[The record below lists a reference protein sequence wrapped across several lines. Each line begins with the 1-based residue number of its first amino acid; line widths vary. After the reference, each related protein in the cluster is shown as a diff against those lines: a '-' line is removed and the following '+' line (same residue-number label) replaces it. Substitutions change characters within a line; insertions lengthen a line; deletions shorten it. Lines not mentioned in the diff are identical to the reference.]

1 VVPNASQ
8 PLTSFFEKDTQ
19 RGLTNA
25 CQTHHFSVGGN
36 KIGHKIPDEE
46 KEKSNG
52 NEDIRG
58 SEVDTDDQVKEGT
71 VVHVNEATAGQVD
84 AIFECVDVLAK
95 AVQHPPPGH
104 SLEKGSQTG
113 LAQLLQHLH
122 MHSLP

>member
-1 VVPNASQ
+1 MVPNASQ

-71 VVHVNEATAGQVD
+71 ADHVHEATDGKVD
-84 AIFECVDVLAK
+84 AIVEYVDVFAE